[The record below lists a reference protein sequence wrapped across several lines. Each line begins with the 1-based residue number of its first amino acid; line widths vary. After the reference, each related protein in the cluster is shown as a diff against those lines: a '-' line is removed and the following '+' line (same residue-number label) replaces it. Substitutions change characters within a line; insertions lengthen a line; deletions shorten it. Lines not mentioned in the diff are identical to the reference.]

1 MKSRSQ
7 DIKAEA
13 RTHACNYPE
22 KGITSASHIQEHKR
36 VKLKTSNF
44 KSLEFKFKPYEGV
57 E

>member
-44 KSLEFKFKPYEGV
+44 KSLDFKFKPYEGV